1 MQLSVKGKQLDVGD
15 AMRTH
20 IEDSLSRT
28 LDKYFG
34 DAIEV
39 DVTLTREAHLY
50 HATVSAHVG
59 RNIRLQASGE
69 AAEPYPAFDAA
80 AERLSKRLRRHKR
93 KLRDHGNAN
102 GHEVETMLAQQ
113 YILSGDAESADEE
126 GDDGEAKPVIVAEMA
141 TDIPSLT
148 AGQAVMR
155 MDLEDLPA
163 MMFRNSSH
171 GGLNMIYRR
180 PDGNIGWIDPRGN
193 RGE

>member
-1 MQLSVKGKQLDVGD
+1 
-15 AMRTH
+15 
-20 IEDSLSRT
+20 
-28 LDKYFG
+28 
-34 DAIEV
+34 
-39 DVTLTREAHLY
+39 
-50 HATVSAHVG
+50 
-59 RNIRLQASGE
+59 
-69 AAEPYPAFDAA
+69 
-80 AERLSKRLRRHKR
+80 
-93 KLRDHGNAN
+93 
-102 GHEVETMLAQQ
+102 MLAQQ